1 MTHSVTEN
9 KIMNKREYGVAR
21 LWKRLGY
28 VGIVSCH
35 LIFSL
40 TPAFSATATEEIAEL
55 KATIEALQRRVESLE
70 AQQEKKETVSP
81 EIEKTTVSSEIEK
94 LKDELALTVKKGDF
108 PGSWKRPDSDM
119 SFKVGGYVKLT
130 FYKDFDFMPSGDFFI
145 QTRIP
150 VSGTPESKKDGEAR
164 FNARESRINLD
175 VRGSTPLGRARAFIE
190 GDFFGSGDSFR
201 LRHAYGEGV
210 HVLAGQTW
218 SNFMDISAWPE
229 LLEIEG
235 PDSSTFAR
243 QGQLRWTQP
252 VRKDLTVAV
261 ALEDPNGDF
270 TIDEVADD
278 EDDSNS
284 KWPDFTSHI
293 RYEDSWGHLQLG
305 GLIRQIRFDDGVGKK
320 DDVIGWG
327 TAASGIISPF
337 GQDNIQFQGAYGKG
351 IGRYIQGLIATGSDA
366 APDSSGGLKA
376 LPAGAFN
383 AGYQHWWTHTL
394 RSTVVG
400 QYGFV
405 DNSSGQP
412 GTAIKNWQGGA
423 INLVWNPLPRLLLG
437 VEFGWGRN
445 EVKDGRDG
453 TAKRIQTSTQFNFD

>member
-1 MTHSVTEN
+1 MDFAVTEK
-9 KIMNKREYGVAR
+9 KIMAKEKSWIPHPLKLV
-21 LWKRLGY
+21 GY
-28 VGIVSCH
+28 VGVI
-35 LIFSL
+35 SL
-40 TPAFSATATEEIAEL
+40 YVVFTVLPAFSATATDEIAEL
-55 KATIEALQRRVESLE
+55 KATIKALQRRVEALE
-70 AQQEKKETVSP
+70 AQQEKKETISS
-81 EIEKTTVSSEIEK
+81 EIEKPTVSSEIEK

-108 PGSWKRPDSDM
+108 PGSWKRPGSNM
-119 SFKVGGYVKLT
+119 SFKIGGYVKLT

-145 QTRIP
+145 QTQIP
-150 VSGTPESKKDGEAR
+150 VSGTPESKKDGETR

-175 VRGSTPLGRARAFIE
+175 IRGSTPFGRARAFIE

-235 PDSSTFAR
+235 PDSSAFAR
-243 QGQLRWTQP
+243 QGQFRWTQT

-270 TIDEVADD
+270 TIDGVADS
-278 EDDSNS
+278 EEDSNS

-293 RYEDSWGHLQLG
+293 RYEDSWGHLQWG
-305 GLIRQIRFDDGVGKK
+305 GLVRQIRFDDGIGKK

-327 TAASGIISPF
+327 TAVSGIISPF
-337 GQDNIQFQGAYGKG
+337 GQDNIQFQAAYGEG
-351 IGRYIQGLIATGSDA
+351 IGRYIQGLIGTGSDA

-376 LPAGAFN
+376 LPAGGFN
-383 AGYQHWWTHTL
+383 AGYQHWWTDTL
-394 RSTVVG
+394 RSTVAG

-412 GTAIKNWQGGA
+412 GTAVKNWQGGA

-453 TAKRIQTSTQFNFD
+453 RAQRIQTSTQFNFD